1 MTTRNPKLL
10 LTPTEAAARL
20 GVGRT
25 TLYRLL
31 QSGELLSVTIG
42 RCRRIKPEALV
53 AYAASLEPLATCRHT
68 REVTSY
74 RRPST
79 SREATATPSVA
90 VNPTTD

>member
-1 MTTRNPKLL
+1 MSTTSPKLL

-53 AYAASLEPLATCRHT
+53 AYAASLEPRRTRRPT
-68 REVTSY
+68 RELASC
-74 RRPST
+74 RRPSS
-79 SREATATPSVA
+79 SREAAARRCIATIPTA
-90 VNPTTD
+90 D

>member
-1 MTTRNPKLL
+1 MTTTGPKLL

-42 RCRRIKPEALV
+42 RCRRIKPDALA
-53 AYAASLEPLATCRHT
+53 AYAASLEPRATCRHT
-68 REVTSY
+68 REVASY

-79 SREATATPSVA
+79 SREATARGPVA
-90 VNPTTD
+90 ANPTIN

>member
-1 MTTRNPKLL
+1 MTTTKSKLL

-31 QSGELLSVTIG
+31 QSGEVQSVTIG
-42 RCRRIKPEALV
+42 RCRRIKPDALA
-53 AYAASLEPLATCRHT
+53 AYAASLEPQTTFRHT
-68 REVTSY
+68 REVASY

-79 SREATATPSVA
+79 SREALARRSLA
-90 VNPTTD
+90 ANPTAD

>member
-1 MTTRNPKLL
+1 MTTTNPKLL
-10 LTPTEAAARL
+10 LTPNEAATRL

-31 QSGELLSVTIG
+31 RSGELLSVTIG
-42 RCRRIKPEALV
+42 RCRRIKPDALA
-53 AYAASLEPLATCRHT
+53 AYAASLEARTTCRYS
-68 REVTSY
+68 REVASY

-79 SREATATPSVA
+79 SREATARGCVA

>member
-1 MTTRNPKLL
+1 MTTTNPKLL

-31 QSGELLSVTIG
+31 QSGEVLSVTIG
-42 RCRRIKPEALV
+42 RCRRIKPDALV
-53 AYAASLEPLATCRHT
+53 AYAASLDARTTHRHT
-68 REVTSY
+68 REVASY

-79 SREATATPSVA
+79 SREATARCCVA
-90 VNPTTD
+90 ANPATD

>member
-1 MTTRNPKLL
+1 MSTTNPKLL

-42 RCRRIKPEALV
+42 RCRRIKPDALV
-53 AYAASLEPLATCRHT
+53 AYTASLEPRTTCRHA
-68 REVTSY
+68 RG
-74 RRPST
+74 
-79 SREATATPSVA
+79 
-90 VNPTTD
+90 